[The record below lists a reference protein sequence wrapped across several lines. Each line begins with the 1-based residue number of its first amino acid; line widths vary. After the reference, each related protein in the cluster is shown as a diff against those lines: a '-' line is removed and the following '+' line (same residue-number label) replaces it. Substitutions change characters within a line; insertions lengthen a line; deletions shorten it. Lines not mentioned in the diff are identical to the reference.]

1 MSTIWAFNNLGNKQT
16 LSRGEDCMK
25 KFFSL
30 LKGHV
35 TNIPYVEMK
44 KMLPLTKEELKLN

>member
-16 LSRGEDCMK
+16 LSCGEDCMK

-30 LKGHV
+30 LKGHA